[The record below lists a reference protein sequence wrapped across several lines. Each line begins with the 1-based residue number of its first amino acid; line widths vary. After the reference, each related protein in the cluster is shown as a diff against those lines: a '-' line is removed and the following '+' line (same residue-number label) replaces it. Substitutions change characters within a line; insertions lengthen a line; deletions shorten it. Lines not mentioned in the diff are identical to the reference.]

1 MTKRK
6 SASVNLS
13 ASPTGRTLFVIANNV
28 VLALLALSMIVPL
41 INVLAVS
48 FTTDLESFENT
59 IKLFPREP
67 SVVGYQILFERV
79 AIWRPFL
86 NNTIVT
92 VVGTLFHVF
101 LASMAGYVLTK
112 GKFAGKAILV
122 LLVTIP
128 MMIPF
133 QMIIIPVFVMM
144 RRLGLMDSLY
154 ALIVI
159 DVVATFSI
167 LLMKNYFEGIPVS
180 LAESAYMD
188 GAKEFTIFWRIY
200 FPLAVPGIATI
211 SIFQFVNR
219 WNQFLPA
226 VLFIN
231 SARNYTLQIALRS
244 LVVSQELTS
253 STQQVANNTR
263 MAGVVISI
271 IPLIAVYI
279 FAQKYFIKGIMIGA
293 IKE

>member
-1 MTKRK
+1 M
-6 SASVNLS
+6 L
-13 ASPTGRTLFVIANNV
+13 
-28 VLALLALSMIVPL
+28 VPL

-48 FTTDLESFENT
+48 FTTDLESFDRT

-67 SVVGYQILFERV
+67 STVGYEILFERV

-92 VVGTLFHVF
+92 VAGTLLHVF
-101 LASMAGYVLTK
+101 FASMAGYVLTK
-112 GKFAGKAILV
+112 QRFVGKALLV
-122 LLVTIP
+122 LMVTLP

-144 RRLGLMDSLY
+144 RRLGLMDTLY
-154 ALIVI
+154 ALILI
-159 DVVATFSI
+159 DIVATFSI

-180 LAESAYMD
+180 LAESALMD
-188 GAKEFTIFWRIY
+188 GAKEFTIFSRIY
-200 FPLAVPGIATI
+200 FPLALPGIATI
-211 SIFQFVNR
+211 SIFQFVSR

-231 SARNYTLQIALRS
+231 SPTKYTLQIALRS

-253 STQQVANNTR
+253 TTQQVANNTR
-263 MAGVVISI
+263 MAGIVISI
-271 IPLIAVYI
+271 VPLIFVYV

>member
-1 MTKRK
+1 MKKNRVGSTT
-6 SASVNLS
+6 ASRRAFVTVN
-13 ASPTGRTLFVIANNV
+13 TI
-28 VLALLALSMIVPL
+28 VLVFLAVTMVVPL

-67 SVVGYQILFERV
+67 STIGYRTLFQRV
-79 AIWRPFL
+79 AIMRPL
-86 NNTIVT
+86 VNNAIVT
-92 VVGTLFHVF
+92 IAGTFLHVF
-101 LASMAGYVLTK
+101 FASMAGYVLTK
-112 GKFAGKAILV
+112 NRFLGKAVLV
-122 LLVTIP
+122 LLVTLP

-133 QMIIIPVFVMM
+133 QMIIIPVFVMV
-144 RRLGLMDSLY
+144 RRLGLIDTLY
-154 ALIVI
+154 ALILI

-167 LLMKNYFEGIPVS
+167 LLMKNYFEGIPDS
-180 LAESAYMD
+180 LAESAVID
-188 GAKEFTIFWRIY
+188 GAREYTIFTKIY
-200 FPLAVPGIATI
+200 LPLAVPGIATI
-211 SIFQFVNR
+211 SIFQFVSR

-231 SARNYTLQIALRS
+231 SPENYTLQIALRS

-253 STQQVANNTR
+253 TTQQVANNTR
-263 MAGVVISI
+263 MAGIVVSI
-271 IPLIAVYI
+271 IPLVAVYV

>member
-1 MTKRK
+1 MRSNQISTSLFSR
-6 SASVNLS
+6 
-13 ASPTGRTLFVIANNV
+13 RLFVIANNIILV
-28 VLALLALSMIVPL
+28 VLVLSMLVPL

-48 FTTDLESFENT
+48 FTTDLESFDRT

-67 SVVGYQILFERV
+67 STVGYKILFERV
-79 AIWRPFL
+79 AILRPFL

-92 VVGTLFHVF
+92 VAGTLLHVF
-101 LASMAGYVLTK
+101 FTSMAGYVLTK
-112 GKFAGKAILV
+112 QRFIGKALLV
-122 LLVTIP
+122 LMVTLP

-144 RRLGLMDSLY
+144 RRLGLMDTLY
-154 ALIVI
+154 ALILI
-159 DVVATFSI
+159 DIVATFSI

-180 LAESAYMD
+180 LAESALMD
-188 GAKEFTIFWRIY
+188 GAKEFTIFSRIY
-200 FPLAVPGIATI
+200 LPLALPGIATI
-211 SIFQFVNR
+211 SIFQFVSR

-231 SARNYTLQIALRS
+231 SPTKYTLQIALRS
-244 LVVSQELTS
+244 LVVNQELTS
-253 STQQVANNTR
+253 TTQQVANNTR
-263 MAGVVISI
+263 MAGIVISI
-271 IPLIAVYI
+271 IPLIFVYV